1 MPLWP
6 PQLGSTWVPSPSTL
20 THARAYIYAHMH
32 THTHAHAHTHICTHM
47 HALTHMRTHTC
58 THTHTHTDPLC
69 PFFLH
74 PTGQKP
80 PQNPPRRVAQ
90 AEFQVTQP
98 LLDPSRVPSV
108 DVSLCEAG
116 LWLGGLEFPL
126 ILGPNCVANLA
137 ACHCLQASEAAQCL
151 RIRGSLTVSISSLRL
166 LALSTSS
173 VGQLLSA
180 QRKL

>member
-1 MPLWP
+1 MGAKPKHAY
-6 PQLGSTWVPSPSTL
+6 TRTCIYIC
-20 THARAYIYAHMH
+20 THAHTHTCTRTHTHMH
-32 THTHAHAHTHICTHM
+32 THARTHTYAHTHM
-47 HALTHMRTHTC
+47 H